1 MSIKIISSLVVLI
14 IFNLSACGE
23 NQDDSAKAPVVEVH
37 NGYNATLAEGIQFA
51 EKPDYPAF
59 IKSVAGMSGFET
71 IGRWTEGKY
80 VNFVFAQ
87 KLPSKFT
94 LDLEFAP
101 AFGPDVGKMVKIEV
115 GDWKNQ
121 FVASD
126 KPKKETF
133 FIETSVPTDSIK
145 FVVPYPVSPVEIGL
159 SADTRKVGIM
169 FKRLSLT
176 SNEISKNAPEIISS
190 VPDKASVPVGSPI
203 VSKEVT
209 AKKPV
214 TAKTEPTKKT
224 PKVKKKVKL
233 ETKKSINGSPIVK

>member
-59 IKSVAGMSGFET
+59 IKSVAGMSSFET

-80 VNFVFAQ
+80 VDFVFAQ
-87 KLPSKFT
+87 NLPPKFT

-101 AFGPDVGKMVKIEV
+101 AFGPDVGKVVKIEV

-126 KPKKETF
+126 LPKKVTF
-133 FIETSVPTDSIK
+133 LIETSVPTDSIK
-145 FVVPYPVSPVEIGL
+145 FVVPFPVSPVEIG
-159 SADTRKVGIM
+159 SGADTREVGIM
-169 FKRLSLT
+169 FKRLSIT
-176 SNEISKNAPEIISS
+176 SNEIAKVAPAIIPS
-190 VPDKASVPVGSPI
+190 VPAIVPPSVISAAA
-203 VSKEVT
+203 SKEVT
-209 AKKPV
+209 VKKPETV
-214 TAKTEPTKKT
+214 KTVSTKKIAKT
-224 PKVKKKVKL
+224 KKKIKLINESPSVK
-233 ETKKSINGSPIVK
+233 